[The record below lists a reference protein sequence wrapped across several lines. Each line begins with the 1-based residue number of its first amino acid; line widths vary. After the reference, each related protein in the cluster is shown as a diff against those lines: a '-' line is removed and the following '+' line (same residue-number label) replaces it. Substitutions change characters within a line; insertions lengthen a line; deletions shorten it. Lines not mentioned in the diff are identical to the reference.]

1 MEKNRDSMM
10 HWYCP
15 FWRAA
20 FWRFLSTCAKQGKDR
35 SAHVRGIAENHQGIC
50 KRDNGIGGQV
60 YEV

>member
-10 HWYCP
+10 QTFKFEVLHMEKKNL
-15 FWRAA
+15 R
-20 FWRFLSTCAKQGKDR
+20 R
-35 SAHVRGIAENHQGIC
+35 IAENHQGIC

>member
-10 HWYCP
+10 QTLKFEVCIWKEE
-15 FWRAA
+15 
-20 FWRFLSTCAKQGKDR
+20 SAKQGKDR

-60 YEV
+60 YEI